1 MVLRGLVRHC
11 PRCGGGGLFS
21 GWFRLKERC
30 PSCGLRFEREEG
42 FWLGA
47 YVINMALGES
57 GLVVFF
63 IVLIAVAFN
72 GGHINPWPFVAAA
85 VLICVGGPLLT
96 YPFSRTTW
104 SAIDLIMRPL
114 EPEEVRDAQA
124 AVAMSAVDE
133 DPVDGGLT

>member
-1 MVLRGLVRHC
+1 MVARGLVRHC
-11 PRCGGGGLFS
+11 PRCGGGHLFA
-21 GWFRLKERC
+21 GWVRLKPRC
-30 PSCGLRFEREEG
+30 PTCGLHFEREEG

-72 GGHINPWPFVAAA
+72 GGRIDPLPFGTAA

-96 YPFSRTTW
+96 YPISRTAW

-114 EPEEVRDAQA
+114 EPAEIQDAQA
-124 AVAMSAVDE
+124 AVARSAVD
-133 DPVDGGLT
+133 DAPPRS